1 MDVFRAI
8 RYMMN
13 RRGLTIR
20 RLSTML
26 GREESYMGGILYKR
40 RVPSAN
46 ILTRIADLCSYDLV
60 LKSRTGNDEI
70 TLSVDDD

>member
-1 MDVFRAI
+1 MNVFDAIQYMMKRRAI
-8 RYMMN
+8 STRQMA
-13 RRGLTIR
+13 
-20 RLSTML
+20 TML
-26 GREESYMGGILYKR
+26 GREKSYMGGILYKR

-46 ILTRIADLCSYDLV
+46 ILTRIANLCSYDLV